1 MRKIIPLSLL
11 NVVSLFAAEVSQ
23 GEMQS
28 IYFEAV
34 LFIGV
39 FGTMG
44 LISYIYSNRHAKAY
58 SVSKE
63 AIERRE
69 KEKVRE
75 KKKEG
80 KNPETLSDAQRRA
93 YNTRGV
99 CCFTQPLL
107 IASHCFQ
114 RCSHS
119 LYSLKLSCS

>member
-75 KKKEG
+75 KKK
-80 KNPETLSDAQRRA
+80 KVRIQ
-93 YNTRGV
+93 
-99 CCFTQPLL
+99 
-107 IASHCFQ
+107 
-114 RCSHS
+114 
-119 LYSLKLSCS
+119 KLSAMLKEELITQEEFAVLHNHYS